1 MSGNPPSIVLLPS
14 SSSPSPNPSIQ
25 TANVHPIVRPPII
38 LHQQGSQPSASSS
51 IPFKNVIVRPYRD
64 SIQQALITTSTTNV
78 DVKPIVLQSSDNIEP
93 HQPNKRIALDSSDFN
108 NSNISFSAVPK
119 SEVMTVLQQ
128 TQPVNTLSLAK
139 MVPQSPSNS
148 TSFSTLR
155 LVTPSTFVNPS
166 EMSTIKASGQQ
177 FFLQQ
182 RGNLVIT
189 QPLVTLQVQ
198 QDSNSVQKE
207 NNSNTNTFS
216 TEQSSNN
223 TRTTCAD
230 YLPVQYQRK
239 PCNCTKSMCLK
250 LYCDCF
256 ANGLNCQ
263 NCACLNCHN
272 DTRHEEERTKAI
284 ATTLERNPNAF
295 KSKMYKFANTI
306 TPQPDRPLKGCN
318 CKKSSCHKRYC
329 ECYESRVPCTS
340 LCKCIGCKN
349 TEQSV
354 HPLNVGFYRSGQPK
368 TTTQT
373 PLDQIPRTGPPTETT
388 IPNNV
393 FNMEVT
399 EALATC
405 LLVTGQQCEI
415 NQMNELDSNL
425 AILKEFQRCMHQIVQ
440 SALGR
445 PRKLKKTKNDLDY
458 Q

>member
-14 SSSPSPNPSIQ
+14 SSSSSASPNPSIQ
-25 TANVHPIVRPPII
+25 NVTTHPIVRPPII
-38 LHQQGSQPSASSS
+38 VHQQTIQSPSSSSS
-51 IPFKNVIVRPYRD
+51 IPFKSVIVKPYRD
-64 SIQQALITTSTTNV
+64 SIQQALTTSTNV
-78 DVKPIVLQSSDNIEP
+78 DVKPVILHSSDIIES
-93 HQPNKRIALDSSDFN
+93 HQPNKRIALDSTDLN
-108 NSNISFSAVPK
+108 NSNLTFSAIPK
-119 SEVMTVLQQ
+119 SETLTTLQQ
-128 TQPVNTLSLAK
+128 IPSSNTVSFAT
-139 MVPQSPSNS
+139 MVPQSSSNS
-148 TSFSTLR
+148 PSYSTLR
-155 LVTPSTFVNPS
+155 LVTPSTFINPN
-166 EMSTIKASGQQ
+166 EISTIQTSGQQ
-177 FFLQQ
+177 ILLQQ

-198 QDSNSVQKE
+198 QDPNSAQKE
-207 NNSNTNTFS
+207 NNSNSAHFP
-216 TEQSSNN
+216 TEQSNTNARISN
-223 TRTTCAD
+223 TD

-272 DTRHEEERTKAI
+272 DARHEEERNKAI
-284 ATTLERNPNAF
+284 TTTLERNPNAF
-295 KSKMYKFANTI
+295 KSKMYKFANTTI
-306 TPQPDRPLKGCN
+306 SQPDRPLKGCN

-393 FNMEVT
+393 FNMEVS

-415 NQMNELDSNL
+415 NQTNDLDSQH

-445 PRKLKKTKNDLDY
+445 PPSSSSFG
-458 Q
+458 

>member
-14 SSSPSPNPSIQ
+14 SSSTSSNPSIQ
-25 TANVHPIVRPPII
+25 TVTAHPIVRPPII
-38 LHQQGSQPSASSS
+38 LHQQTLQPSSSSS
-51 IPFKNVIVRPYRD
+51 IPFKNVIVKPYRD
-64 SIQQALITTSTTNV
+64 SIQQALTTTNV
-78 DVKPIVLQSSDNIEP
+78 DVKPIILQQSDNVEP

-108 NSNISFSAVPK
+108 SSNITFSAVPK

-128 TQPVNTLSLAK
+128 TQPLNTVSLAT
-139 MVPQSPSNS
+139 MVPQSSSNS
-148 TSFSTLR
+148 ASFSTLR
-155 LVTPSTFVNPS
+155 LVTPSTFINPS
-166 EMSTIKASGQQ
+166 EMSTIQTSGQQ
-177 FFLQQ
+177 ILLQQ

-198 QDSNSVQKE
+198 QDPNSAQKE
-207 NNSNTNTFS
+207 NNSNPNLFS
-216 TEQSSNN
+216 TEQSTTN
-223 TRTTCAD
+223 TRTTNAD
-230 YLPVQYQRK
+230 YLPIQYQRK

-272 DTRHEEERTKAI
+272 DTRHEEERAKAI
-284 ATTLERNPNAF
+284 AATLERNPNAF
-295 KSKMYKFANTI
+295 KSKMYKFANTTI
-306 TPQPDRPLKGCN
+306 PQPDRPLKGCN

-329 ECYESRVPCTS
+329 ECYESRVPCTN

-368 TTTQT
+368 TTSQT

-405 LLVTGQQCEI
+405 LLVTGQQCEM
-415 NQMNELDSNL
+415 NQMSDLESKQ
-425 AILKEFQRCMHQIVQ
+425 AILKEFQRCMYQIVQ

-445 PRKLKKTKNDLDY
+445 PPTSSLFD
-458 Q
+458 

>member
-14 SSSPSPNPSIQ
+14 SSSTSQNPSIQ
-25 TANVHPIVRPPII
+25 TITAHPIVRPPII
-38 LHQQGSQPSASSS
+38 LHQQALQPSSSSS
-51 IPFKNVIVRPYRD
+51 IPFKNVIVKPYRD
-64 SIQQALITTSTTNV
+64 SIQQALTTTTTTNV
-78 DVKPIVLQSSDNIEP
+78 DSDNVEP
-93 HQPNKRIALDSSDFN
+93 HHPNKRIALDSSDFN
-108 NSNISFSAVPK
+108 NSNITFSAVPK

-128 TQPVNTLSLAK
+128 AQPLNTVSLAT
-139 MVPQSPSNS
+139 MVPQSS
-148 TSFSTLR
+148 TSASFSTLR
-155 LVTPSTFVNPS
+155 LVTPSTFINPIQ
-166 EMSTIKASGQQ
+166 TSGQQ
-177 FFLQQ
+177 ILLQQ

-198 QDSNSVQKE
+198 QDLNSAQKE
-207 NNSNTNTFS
+207 NNNNNPNLFPTEPSTTNM
-216 TEQSSNN
+216 
-223 TRTTCAD
+223 RATTGD

-272 DTRHEEERTKAI
+272 DTRHEDERAKAI
-284 ATTLERNPNAF
+284 AATLERNPNAF
-295 KSKMYKFANTI
+295 KSKMYKFANTTI
-306 TPQPDRPLKGCN
+306 AQPDRPLKGCN

-399 EALATC
+399 EALTTC
-405 LLVTGQQCEI
+405 LLVTGQQCEM
-415 NQMNELDSNL
+415 NQMNDLDSKQ
-425 AILKEFQRCMHQIVQ
+425 AILKEFQRCMYQIVQ

-445 PRKLKKTKNDLDY
+445 PRKFKKKL
-458 Q
+458 

>member
-1 MSGNPPSIVLLPS
+1 V
-14 SSSPSPNPSIQ
+14 Q
-25 TANVHPIVRPPII
+25 T
-38 LHQQGSQPSASSS
+38 
-51 IPFKNVIVRPYRD
+51 
-64 SIQQALITTSTTNV
+64 T
-78 DVKPIVLQSSDNIEP
+78 
-93 HQPNKRIALDSSDFN
+93 
-108 NSNISFSAVPK
+108 
-119 SEVMTVLQQ
+119 
-128 TQPVNTLSLAK
+128 
-139 MVPQSPSNS
+139 
-148 TSFSTLR
+148 
-155 LVTPSTFVNPS
+155 
-166 EMSTIKASGQQ
+166 GQQ
-177 FFLQQ
+177 ILLQQ

-198 QDSNSVQKE
+198 QDPNSAQKE
-207 NNSNTNTFS
+207 NNINTTFFP
-216 TEQSSNN
+216 TEQSTANM
-223 TRTTCAD
+223 RTTTNAD
-230 YLPVQYQRK
+230 HLPVQYQRK

-272 DTRHEEERTKAI
+272 DARHEEERTKAI
-284 ATTLERNPNAF
+284 ASTLERNPNAF
-295 KSKMYKFANTI
+295 KSKMYKFANT
-306 TPQPDRPLKGCN
+306 TVPQSDRPLKGCN

-368 TTTQT
+368 TTAQT

-399 EALATC
+399 EALASC
-405 LLVTGQQCEI
+405 LLVTGQQCEM
-415 NQMNELDSNL
+415 NQMNDLDSQQ
-425 AILKEFQRCMHQIVQ
+425 AILKEFQRCMHQVVQ

-445 PRKLKKTKNDLDY
+445 PVMMGHLCME
-458 Q
+458 